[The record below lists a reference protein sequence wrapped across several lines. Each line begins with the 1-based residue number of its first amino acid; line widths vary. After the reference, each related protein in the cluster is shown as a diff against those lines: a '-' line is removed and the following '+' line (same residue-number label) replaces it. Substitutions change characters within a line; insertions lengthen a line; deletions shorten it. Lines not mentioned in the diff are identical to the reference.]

1 MTSNSVVGSG
11 YGRVAMLFAM
21 LLRCVVATHR
31 RNSTSATTI
40 GCVNQVATL
49 QSIEMGNPT
58 YLRRCKATCDG
69 ERWVLCNSLH
79 DAMGKMRSNKDAKQ
93 VASHHGEP
101 NRNPTATS
109 IVGTRPLLCIV
120 LSKYSIAHA
129 STSYLTSTFFYEVPT
144 TLQSIDVLCN
154 VAVSLQ
160 CWTSLSR
167 STDLIPTSL
176 TRSTD

>member
-79 DAMGKMRSNKDAKQ
+79 DAMGKMRSNKSLHDGNQ
-93 VASHHGEP
+93 RASSEP
-101 NRNPTATS
+101 NCNEHRRNPTVALHRLVQIQHRS
-109 IVGTRPLLCIV
+109 RIHV
-120 LSKYSIAHA
+120 LSNIN
-129 STSYLTSTFFYEVPT
+129 FF
-144 TLQSIDVLCN
+144 L
-154 VAVSLQ
+154 
-160 CWTSLSR
+160 R
-167 STDLIPTSL
+167 STHDVTEYRRTL
-176 TRSTD
+176 